1 MPPKSLLCAA
11 LVAVASVA
19 FGGDLPL
26 QTALGGAAGKED
38 GAGMG
43 KFSTFPVEG
52 EGAKGMNAYLFVPD
66 GVAAGRRVPL
76 LFVLH
81 GNGDKG
87 ENRHR
92 NLSRVSTK
100 EFPVFVVGVQ
110 YQKDTKFNSE
120 CWPQDVCWQAFDWMR
135 EKVLKE
141 HPIDRDQV
149 YCQGFSMGGG
159 YCGMYSMHLWKQDP
173 AKFPFRALFF
183 SSGTAFTSD
192 RAAFPDVPHIGM
204 VGEKETAVMGVV
216 NVVKDTRQWANA
228 LWRWGIPVQYHEIP
242 GMEHQ
247 VNPQCHS
254 IIRESMMVF
263 ASPRDCP
270 GPFDADDIGAAGS
283 MMRRGKWK
291 EGLEALAAISEP
303 KLKSRVTDARK
314 KAEAWAVSELRQLD
328 VAVADAAK
336 RKTADPEALI
346 RMRSIAE
353 AFPEQAK
360 SYAKKLEAHATSHA
374 EEMKRRDEFFAAR
387 DQELKD
393 AAAAKAECERISKI
407 AGSPAAKAAA
417 YRLTWWADPG
427 AK

>member
-1 MPPKSLLCAA
+1 MLRLPAA
-11 LVAVASVA
+11 LLAIASLA
-19 FGGDLPL
+19 CAGDLPL
-26 QTALGGAAGKED
+26 QTALGGTAGKED
-38 GAGMG
+38 GAGLG
-43 KFSTFPVEG
+43 KFSNFAVEVEG
-52 EGAKGMNAYLFVPD
+52 ASGMKAYLFVPD
-66 GVAAGRRVPL
+66 GAAAGRKYPL

-110 YQKDTKFNSE
+110 YQKDTVFNSA
-120 CWPQDVCWQAFDWMR
+120 CWPQEVCWSAFDWLR
-135 EKVLKE
+135 EKALKE

-159 YCGMYSMHLWKQDP
+159 YCGMYSMHLWKKDP

-254 IIRESMMVF
+254 IIRESMAIF
-263 ASPRDCP
+263 GSPRDCP
-270 GPFDADDIGAAGS
+270 GPFEADAIGEAGS
-283 MMRRGKWK
+283 MLRRGKWK
-291 EGLEALAAISEP
+291 EGLEALSAIADA

-314 KAEAWAVSELRQLD
+314 KAEAWAASELRQLD
-328 VAVADAAK
+328 AAVADAAK
-336 RKTADPEALI
+336 RKSADPEALI
-346 RMRSIAE
+346 RMKAIAE

-360 SYAKKLEAHATSHA
+360 TYSKKLETHAASHA
-374 EEMKRRDEFFAAR
+374 EELKRREEFLAAR
-387 DQELKD
+387 AQESKD
-393 AAAAKAECERISKI
+393 AAAARAECERLSKI
-407 AGSPAAKAAA
+407 ANSPTAKAAA
-417 YRLTWWADPG
+417 YRLTWWGDASG
-427 AK
+427 K